1 MPFRDLVGHRHVI
14 DLLARAVGRDTLPPS
29 LIFSGPEGVGKRRVA
44 LTLAQAVNCLRRPN
58 VRTSERPTSERQS
71 STVGRSDERLVGS
84 SDARTPVDSCGHCA
98 ACRRIAKGVHPDVM
112 VVDEKGVHPEVLDV
126 EVKDTSAIIPI
137 DVARKVIK
145 VAGFR
150 PYEARG
156 RFVIFDPADAMERPA
171 QNALLKVLEET
182 PATTVF
188 VLVTARPDALYA
200 TIRSRCPQIRF
211 GPLTV
216 ADIAAV
222 LRRERGLGEPEARAA
237 AIVAGGSV
245 ARALESISEDTTDAR
260 GRALVLLHEAASVR
274 EPSRLLEQMKDAMGL
289 EKRAGATTPAAER
302 EQLTLSLRALSSL
315 LRDVTVL
322 EARGASADLA
332 NADLQH
338 DLQRV
343 ARSFGRERVMRAF
356 AAVDHALYALGAN
369 VNAKLVLDWLAF
381 EM

>member
-1 MPFRDLVGHRHVI
+1 MPFRDIVGHRHVVE
-14 DLLARAVGRDTLPPS
+14 LLARAVGRDTLPPS

-44 LTLAQAVNCLRRPN
+44 LALAQAVNCLNRGAVRTSD
-58 VRTSERPTSERQS
+58 VRTSEGQP
-71 STVGRSDERLVGS
+71 STVGPSDAQPVVGS
-84 SDARTPVDSCGHCA
+84 ALRTVLDSCGRCA
-98 ACRRIAKGVHPDVM
+98 ACRRIAKGIHPDVL

-150 PYEARG
+150 PYEARR
-156 RFVIFDPADAMERPA
+156 RFVIVDPADAMERPA

-182 PATTVF
+182 PAATVF

-211 GPLTV
+211 GALTV
-216 ADIAAV
+216 AEIAEV
-222 LRRERGLGEPEARAA
+222 LRRERRLGEVEARAA
-237 AIVAGGSV
+237 AVVAAGSV
-245 ARALESISEDTTDAR
+245 ARALESVSEETTDAR
-260 GRALVLLHEAASVR
+260 SRALVLLHEAASIR
-274 EPSRLLEQMKDAMGL
+274 EPARLLEQMRDALGL
-289 EKRAGATTPAAER
+289 EKGGATTPAAER
-302 EQLTLSLRALSSL
+302 EQVTRSLRALSSL

-322 EARGASADLA
+322 EARGASDLA
-332 NADLQH
+332 NADLRD

-356 AAVDHALYALGAN
+356 AAVDRALYALGAN

-381 EM
+381 QM

>member
-150 PYEARG
+150 PYEARR